1 MSPFFEIGQLVTFL
15 FFVCFLIFFP
25 LLSLI
30 EKIMYQLYIE
40 ELMPVATHVYT
51 DNWVN
56 VKIYFNIYKERLFIN
71 IYICFTFYYI
81 YILKLISL

>member
-15 FFVCFLIFFP
+15 FFVCFLIFFH

-40 ELMPVATHVYT
+40 ELMQVATHVYK
-51 DNWVN
+51 DN
-56 VKIYFNIYKERLFIN
+56 
-71 IYICFTFYYI
+71 
-81 YILKLISL
+81 